1 MDRRDFI
8 TELGRMATTSGV
20 ALAAMT
26 GTSAGQTASSD
37 SMPTIKLGDRS
48 ITRLVAGANPLS
60 GYSYLGPHVDRQMKE
75 YFTRE
80 QVVEFLL
87 DCEQAG
93 INAHQFSFTPKGES
107 QEIIGKARDRGS
119 KMNFFCLAKNP
130 DEVSMAIDATDP
142 FALVHHGGVTDRRF
156 AEGESGK
163 VHDFVK
169 AVHDAGRLAAVSAHN
184 PDCIKQIADE
194 GWEVDFFMT
203 CFYFLTRKTFK
214 KTGDS
219 IPEPDLLHVGHYPF
233 YRNDPNVMTRVIQQ
247 VDKPCLGFKILG
259 GGRKCANQEM
269 VRDAFRFAFENI
281 KPTDGVI
288 VGMFPKYF
296 DEIGAN
302 SEYTRD
308 LGDGTANGTT

>member
-1 MDRRDFI
+1 
-8 TELGRMATTSGV
+8 MAATSGV

-26 GTSAGQTASSD
+26 GKAAGETDSSD
-37 SMPTIKLGDRS
+37 AMPMITLGDRKIS
-48 ITRLVAGANPLS
+48 RIVAGANPLS

-75 YFTRE
+75 YFTPD

-87 DCEQAG
+87 DCERAG
-93 INAHQFSFTPKGES
+93 ITAHQFSFTPKGDS
-107 QEIIGKARDRGS
+107 TDLIQKARDKGS
-119 KMNFFCLAKNP
+119 NLDFFCLAKTP
-130 DEVSMAIDATDP
+130 DEVRMAVEKVDP

-156 AEGESGK
+156 AEGQKEK

-169 AVHDAGRLAAVSAHN
+169 AAHDAGRLAAVSAHN
-184 PDCIKQIADE
+184 PDCIKQVADE

-203 CFYFLTRKTFK
+203 CFYFLTRKMFK
-214 KTGDS
+214 KTSDS
-219 IPEPDLLHVGHYPF
+219 DHEPELLHVGHYPF
-233 YRNDPNVMTRVIQQ
+233 YRNDPNVMTKVIQQ

-259 GGRKCANQEM
+259 GGRKCANQDM
-269 VRDAFRFAFENI
+269 VRGAFRFAFENI

-302 SEYTRD
+302 TEYTRA
-308 LGDGTANGTT
+308 LGREGKGKA